1 MDTVPNTQQDPR
13 IAFFDAIADKW
24 DGWQDLPKQETAL
37 ADVLEAFGVCASETV
52 ADVGCGTG
60 TLTRVLLRRLDAAG
74 RVMAAD
80 FSQAMLDRAR
90 AKIDDPRVTWL
101 CAPADSMGAI
111 AEGMCDR
118 VICYS
123 AWPHFADPTAVIR
136 EFRRVLQPSGT
147 VHILHLISREQV
159 NHIHHTAANPAIHHD
174 TLPPAQDVAAL
185 FTANGF
191 TLGEQID
198 DATHYL
204 ITAIKSS

>member
-1 MDTVPNTQQDPR
+1 MDSTQTGLQDSR

-24 DGWQDLPKQETAL
+24 DGWQDLPKQERAL
-37 ADVLEAFGVCASETV
+37 ADMLEAFGVRPSETV
-52 ADVGCGTG
+52 ADIGCGTG

-101 CAPADSMGAI
+101 RASADCMTAI
-111 AEGMCDR
+111 ADGACDR

-123 AWPHFADPTAVIR
+123 AWPHFADPAAVIR
-136 EFRRVLQPSGT
+136 EFRRILKPGGT

-159 NHIHHTAANPAIHHD
+159 NHIHHNASCHAIHHD
-174 TLPPAQDVAAL
+174 TLQPVREVAAL
-185 FTANGF
+185 FAANEF
-191 TLGEQID
+191 IITVQID
-198 DATHYL
+198 DSARYLLTAT
-204 ITAIKSS
+204 KSN

>member
-52 ADVGCGTG
+52 ADIGCGTG
-60 TLTRVLLRRLDAAG
+60 TLTRVLLRRLDTTG

-101 CAPADSMGAI
+101 LAPADNMGAI
-111 AEGMCDR
+111 AGGACDR
-118 VICYS
+118 IICYS
-123 AWPHFADPTAVIR
+123 AWPHFADPVAAIH
-136 EFRRVLQPSGT
+136 EFRRILKPGGT
-147 VHILHLISREQV
+147 AHILHLISREQV
-159 NHIHHTAANPAIHHD
+159 NHIHHHASSHAIHHD
-174 TLPPAQDVAAL
+174 TLLPVQEVAAH
-185 FTANGF
+185 FAANGF
-191 TLGEQID
+191 TLVEQTD
-198 DATHYL
+198 DDSRYLLTATK
-204 ITAIKSS
+204 TD